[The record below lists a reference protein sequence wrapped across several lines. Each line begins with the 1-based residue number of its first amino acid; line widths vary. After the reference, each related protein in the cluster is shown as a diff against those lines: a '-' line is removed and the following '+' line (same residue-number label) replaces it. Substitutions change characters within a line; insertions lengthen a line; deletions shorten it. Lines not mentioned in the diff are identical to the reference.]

1 MNKRVLEAMIRLVWA
16 FLIAFKIISLGF
28 KDWFV
33 IKVTNEKFLRMGEY
47 LDTHAWLGNVVCYLC
62 SLVTYFLYFG
72 AVCKT
77 WVLPKKHALIA
88 LATATIAELLEVI
101 LPSVGCYLGTAI
113 MILLPYIFGAD
124 YRQVAIVFTLHYVG
138 QLLLLNIR
146 QLPMFLIGTK
156 LATQLVLLID
166 NYLWLLLLYMYANK
180 YKGDFKWGKYRHR
193 SSEKTCSTNSL
204 TEK

>member
-1 MNKRVLEAMIRLVWA
+1 M
-16 FLIAFKIISLGF
+16 
-28 KDWFV
+28 

-77 WVLPKKHALIA
+77 WVLPKKHALIT

-156 LATQLVLLID
+156 SVLSLVLLID
-166 NYLWLLLLYMYANK
+166 NYYGYYCYICMRINIKEISNGEMVATALRKRLAQQ
-180 YKGDFKWGKYRHR
+180 
-193 SSEKTCSTNSL
+193 TA
-204 TEK
+204 